1 MRLTVLGAETA
12 RVCMYMHVYVV
23 LCVCACVHLCAW
35 RWLRL
40 CYVITSFS
48 FKKKIVSCIASGL
61 VVFSLWMHL

>member
-48 FKKKIVSCIASGL
+48 FKK
-61 VVFSLWMHL
+61 